1 MEDIAF
7 NNLFTLKLTKN
18 SQISHSALPN
28 FETNSKAMKS
38 KRPQT
43 ASSSKSKF
51 NFDKPSVRCS
61 GPYET
66 EDHMK
71 TLEEMSSK
79 TKLLGRSRMIF
90 KSDM

>member
-18 SQISHSALPN
+18 SQISHSALSS
-28 FETNSKAMKS
+28 FETHSKAMKT

-66 EDHMK
+66 DDHMK
-71 TLEEMSSK
+71 TVEEMNSK